1 MYEISVDLICIF
13 AFTENCVSPW
23 PSVNIAPFSILSM
36 GTFFV
41 KNQSCLN
48 KYKNIFIAQSSK
60 GFQPLFTGYHRDRI
74 VALHKQWRSYYL
86 KRSDFMRYANLMRFW
101 TEIRSS
107 AYISYFL
114 QILLQLSLSLSF
126 HLTFIY
132 YFNFKQRIKCGKKGS
147 ICYTSVQFIFRL
159 TVFYSLVHNPR
170 KKSCY
175 FTLIL
180 FWTS

>member
-1 MYEISVDLICIF
+1 MLTEMPNFATDLYKILVDLICIF

-41 KNQSCLN
+41 KHQSCLN

-60 GFQPLFTGYHRDRI
+60 GFSAAFHRISLRYINSD
-74 VALHKQWRSYYL
+74 AHNL
-86 KRSDFMRYANLMRFW
+86 KRSDFTCYANLMRFC
-101 TEIRSS
+101 TETKSS

-132 YFNFKQRIKCGKKGS
+132 YFNFKQRIKCGKTGS
-147 ICYTSVQFIFRL
+147 ICYLSVQFTFRL
-159 TVFYSLVHNPR
+159 TVC
-170 KKSCY
+170 K
-175 FTLIL
+175 FTCA
-180 FWTS
+180 